1 MTSLTG
7 TISGEALTGTVDS
20 FTTYQAKIAAIES
33 ADLIGY
39 WMLRETTGATADNY
53 EGTAAR
59 DGTYEA
65 VTLNSADGPVNG
77 SRAPLFDGSTSY
89 CDIYST
95 SLNTAFDGAEGTAA
109 IWAKVRAASVWTDS
123 TVRYLLTL
131 KVDANNS
138 VIVTKYT
145 TDNTIRFAYEAD
157 NTVEPVADVTIG
169 GSTAWNHLAITWSKS
184 SGASGEVKAYING
197 VQVGTTQQTLGVW
210 AGDLAATTVDIG
222 AVSTVPASVWDGYLA
237 HAAIWKTPLSAAQ
250 ILTIAT
256 V

>member
-65 VTLNSADGPVNG
+65 VTLDSADGPLPGNG
-77 SRAPLFDGSTSY
+77 TPLFDGSTSY
-89 CDIYST
+89 CDVYST
-95 SLNTAFDGAEGTAA
+95 SLNTAFDGAEGTLAV
-109 IWAKVRAASVWTDS
+109 WAKVSAVGVWTDS
-123 TVRYLLTL
+123 TRRY
-131 KVDANNS
+131 VGYFGADANNR
-138 VIVTKYT
+138 VYLERFTTNGIFQVRYT
-145 TDNTIRFAYEAD
+145 ANG
-157 NTVEPVADVTIG
+157 TVNAINISGLST
-169 GSTAWNHLAITWSKS
+169 TAWFHVAATWSKS
-184 SGASGEVKAYING
+184 GDAVIAYYNG
-197 VQVGTTQQTLGVW
+197 VKSGSTSTGLGVW
-210 AGDLAATTVDIG
+210 AGDLAETAVNIG
-222 AVSTVPASVWDGYLA
+222 ALSTVPASVWDGYLA
-237 HAAIWKTPLSAAQ
+237 HAAVWSTPLSAAQ